1 MNAAPI
7 VPQTDT
13 VRTLRGPEAP
23 HTPPAAAQEADQ
35 RLHQRRRAALEAPR
49 RADARQVPHEQP
61 EIDAADLDEQ
71 PFQNV
76 GMPAQMDAAHPAGLI
91 EMRVWPFHQLA
102 PLPQQPFPACASDP
116 PAVGIHRVPRRRLA
130 LPVPSAAVRLR
141 DVAADADGRKPD
153 HRLVTVIPLVGHDL
167 RDPRRANR
175 LDLLGSRD
183 ERVDQGRRVARTR
196 VLHRHAHDGACFQV
210 DRMLCGVRQIRAAV
224 RVQALKV
231 AEQQQPEIAAR
242 RQTRPTDPVRVE
254 RRALRLHKRIEPR
267 VVEHPIQPLV
277 KRVPSA
283 LRQIRR
289 GHPHR
294 RLPRSAA
301 ACPHRH
307 ARECRTRDRSCRSP
321 ERGAFTTG

>member
-35 RLHQRRRAALEAPR
+35 HLHQRRRAALEAPR

-71 PFQNV
+71 PF
-76 GMPAQMDAAHPAGLI
+76 
-91 EMRVWPFHQLA
+91 
-102 PLPQQPFPACASDP
+102 PACAANP
-116 PAVGIHRVPRRRLA
+116 PPVGIHRVPRRRLA
-130 LPVPSAAVRLR
+130 RPAAPAAIRLR
-141 DVAADADGRKPD
+141 DVAAHADGRKPD
-153 HRLVTVIPLVGHDL
+153 HRLVAVIPLVSDIL
-167 RDPRRANR
+167 RDARRADR
-175 LDLLGSRD
+175 LDLLGGRD

-210 DRMLCGVRQIRAAV
+210 DRMLGGVRQMRAAV
-224 RVQALKV
+224 LRVQALKV

-242 RQTRPTDPVRVE
+242 RQTRTADPARVE

-267 VVEHPIQPLV
+267 IVEHPIQPLV
-277 KRVPSA
+277 KQVPRA

-301 ACPHRH
+301 AGPHRH
-307 ARECRTRDRSCRSP
+307 ARKCRTRDRSCRSP
-321 ERGAFTTG
+321 ERGTFTTG